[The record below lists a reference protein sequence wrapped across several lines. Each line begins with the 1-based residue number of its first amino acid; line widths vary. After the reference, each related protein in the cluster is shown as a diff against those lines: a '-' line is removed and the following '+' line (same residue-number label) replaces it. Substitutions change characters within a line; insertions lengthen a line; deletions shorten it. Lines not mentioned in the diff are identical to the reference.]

1 LVGEAELIVCVSDV
15 AVKVPPEVVSNRPVP
30 LLLVI
35 VIVTKLVPVVPVR
48 LSGRLELF

>member
-1 LVGEAELIVCVSDV
+1 MVGEAELIVCVCDV

-35 VIVTKLVPVVPVR
+35 VMVTKLVGVEPVR
-48 LSGRLELF
+48 GSGRFELF